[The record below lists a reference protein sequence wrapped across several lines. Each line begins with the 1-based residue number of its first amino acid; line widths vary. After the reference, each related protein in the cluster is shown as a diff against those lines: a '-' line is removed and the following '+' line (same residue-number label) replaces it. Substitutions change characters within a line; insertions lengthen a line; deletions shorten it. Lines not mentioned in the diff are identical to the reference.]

1 MISINMQLI
10 RANLNYKPQS
20 WVTICG
26 TCGSEI
32 QFTMKDTHL
41 YVYGVDCKREYYIQC
56 PYCGVWIKTNV
67 KPIIHD
73 PLNKSF

>member
-1 MISINMQLI
+1 MQLI

-41 YVYGVDCKREYYIQC
+41 YVHGVDCKKEYYIQC
-56 PYCGVWIKTNV
+56 PYCGAWIKTNV

-73 PLNKSF
+73 PLNKSFNLNK

>member
-1 MISINMQLI
+1 MQLI